1 MTTILS
7 GQFYLKS
14 NQILQYAY
22 LISDDKEFTAT
33 VKWYKEDT
41 SERAQIPECSS
52 TERECRNKAI

>member
-33 VKWYKEDT
+33 VK
-41 SERAQIPECSS
+41 
-52 TERECRNKAI
+52 